1 MFESGTN
8 GRSPQ
13 IDWLEL
19 LNTVTNFILFN
30 LLWLFGSLL
39 IVTIPAMTAA
49 LFAAVAPWARG
60 QSPNAPLSSFC
71 TAVRRYWFKATMM
84 GIIDLVLGGLI
95 VLNLLAVQRMGFE
108 QFIAVPAFTL
118 TVLFGVFLL
127 VVNVYAWP
135 LLVTLDQPLC
145 SLLKN
150 GLRLAVVHPF
160 WGVLVALVVIALF
173 LVSLFLPRMTLL
185 TISFA
190 AAALITYWGAWRI
203 MQRYLDEDDLKMLG
217 FDQAEQAV
225 EVVGDE

>member
-1 MFESGTN
+1 MFQSGSN
-8 GRSPQ
+8 GRSSLL
-13 IDWLEL
+13 DWLERLNPIANFVL
-19 LNTVTNFILFN
+19 LNLF
-30 LLWLFGSLL
+30 WLFGSLL

-49 LFAAVAPWARG
+49 LFASVAPWARG
-60 QSPNAPLSSFC
+60 QSPNAPLGSFW

-95 VLNLLAVQRMGFE
+95 VLNLLAIRRMGFE

-118 TVLFGVFLL
+118 TVLFGGFLI

-135 LLVTLDQPLC
+135 LLVTLDQPLR

-150 GLRLAVVHPF
+150 GLRLAVAHPF
-160 WGVLVALVVIALF
+160 WGVLVALVVIGTL
-173 LVSLFLPRMTLL
+173 LVSLLLSRITFL

-217 FDQAEQAV
+217 LEQAG
-225 EVVGDE
+225 EVVSDEQI